1 MKEVNKGQRVNYL
14 CFMLLIRQICVRQ
27 RSDRWFNDMDET
39 IGDLEPSN
47 ENKGLIGLSG
57 RE

>member
-1 MKEVNKGQRVNYL
+1 MKEVNKGQRVNDL